1 MRWGSSVAGKESF
14 RFELVLLGLAD
25 AAGSGML
32 HARSLGMKRGDVG
45 SHWILVVLF
54 GRPSVLCG
62 GSFILLRL
70 CSTVAL
76 YVTQAALLL
85 TKILNSRDNLSI
97 FRKPLLVTCGLP
109 LGVLLSFFFLFILSL
124 EFILL

>member
-1 MRWGSSVAGKESF
+1 MRMRWGSSVVGKESF
-14 RFELVLLGLAD
+14 RFELVLRGLAD
-25 AAGSGML
+25 AGSGML

-76 YVTQAALLL
+76 YVTQAAPLL

-97 FRKPLLVTCGLP
+97 FRRPLLAYS
-109 LGVLLSFFFLFILSL
+109 LLRIEAVNEEKKNEQPFRIDG
-124 EFILL
+124 